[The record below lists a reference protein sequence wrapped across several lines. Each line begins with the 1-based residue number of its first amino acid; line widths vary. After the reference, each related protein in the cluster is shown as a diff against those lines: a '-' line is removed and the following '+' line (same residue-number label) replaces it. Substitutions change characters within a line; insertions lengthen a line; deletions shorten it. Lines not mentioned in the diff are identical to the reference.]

1 VQPVLRSDVLVS
13 EATAALLVLPGSPA
27 GFLGVAVEEAVE
39 KNKMATVLE
48 KAAFGAE
55 GLGFAQEGVSGSG
68 MVVDKLAVGEV
79 LEKAAFG
86 AEGLGF
92 AQEGA
97 SGSGMVVDKLAVGEV
112 LECTS
117 EVVVGRILAAGVED
131 MVAGWE

>member
-1 VQPVLRSDVLVS
+1 MQPVLRSDVLVS
-13 EATAALLVLPGSPA
+13 EATAAPLVLPGSP
-27 GFLGVAVEEAVE
+27 GVAVEEAVE

-55 GLGFAQEGVSGSG
+55 GLGFAQEG
-68 MVVDKLAVGEV
+68 
-79 LEKAAFG
+79 
-86 AEGLGF
+86 
-92 AQEGA
+92 A
-97 SGSGMVVDKLAVGEV
+97 SGSAMVVDKLAVGEV

>member
-1 VQPVLRSDVLVS
+1 MQPVLRSDVLVS

-79 LEKAAFG
+79 LE
-86 AEGLGF
+86 
-92 AQEGA
+92 
-97 SGSGMVVDKLAVGEV
+97 
-112 LECTS
+112 CTS